1 MAYVYTVHAGHVTI
15 LVLVVKFD
23 LFQIILHAL
32 TLAAGLL
39 PIFLYGCKIKSGS
52 YLGTRLARVRELSVF
67 TWLCAETKTHNFL
80 DNTISSRPDL
90 AATSYVLMTTHPRRE
105 LTDDTQTL
113 SDANLLN
120 ALIIQ
125 RKT

>member
-1 MAYVYTVHAGHVTI
+1 MSAKSYNHKEKRSITQSLDLLSGVGMKELHV
-15 LVLVVKFD
+15 
-23 LFQIILHAL
+23 
-32 TLAAGLL
+32 
-39 PIFLYGCKIKSGS
+39 
-52 YLGTRLARVRELSVF
+52 ARVKELSRRMQHVL

>member
-1 MAYVYTVHAGHVTI
+1 MHSWSILLMYAKSYGHKEKRSITQSLDLLSGAGMKELHV
-15 LVLVVKFD
+15 
-23 LFQIILHAL
+23 
-32 TLAAGLL
+32 
-39 PIFLYGCKIKSGS
+39 
-52 YLGTRLARVRELSVF
+52 ARVRELSRRMPHAL

-80 DNTISSRPDL
+80 DDTISSRPDL
-90 AATSYVLMTTHPRRE
+90 AATGYVLMTTHPRRE

>member
-1 MAYVYTVHAGHVTI
+1 MHSWSILLMYTRSYGHKEKRSITQSLDLLSGVGMKE
-15 LVLVVKFD
+15 LHVV
-23 LFQIILHAL
+23 
-32 TLAAGLL
+32 G
-39 PIFLYGCKIKSGS
+39 
-52 YLGTRLARVRELSVF
+52 VRELSSCLDECSMYALGCV
-67 TWLCAETKTHNFL
+67 LKQKHNFL

>member
-1 MAYVYTVHAGHVTI
+1 MQHV
-15 LVLVVKFD
+15 L
-23 LFQIILHAL
+23 
-32 TLAAGLL
+32 
-39 PIFLYGCKIKSGS
+39 
-52 YLGTRLARVRELSVF
+52 